1 LNFERYES
9 IGIKQTI
16 RFEWMLKTVN
26 LLLAGLDSKSIRMEL
41 HEYLREKRGD
51 GSIGERGE
59 TSRSQ
64 VVNMLMKI
72 WVSPDQDLLTFRD
85 SCLSYLSEKT
95 DQPLAVHWAMVAA
108 VYPFWFNVAQTT
120 GRLLGL
126 QDQAT
131 QSQVVGRLKEQYGD
145 RQTVARYGRHTLRSF
160 VTWGVLKDSVNKGS
174 YEKTSLISIKDS
186 QPTILL
192 LESSIRASKES
203 KIPLKIL
210 LSSPS
215 LFPFSLPSVPVEHI
229 SQFNER
235 LEVVRYGLDDT
246 IVQII

>member
-85 SCLSYLSEKT
+85 SCLAYLSEKT

-126 QDQAT
+126 
-131 QSQVVGRLKEQYGD
+131 
-145 RQTVARYGRHTLRSF
+145 
-160 VTWGVLKDSVNKGS
+160 
-174 YEKTSLISIKDS
+174 
-186 QPTILL
+186 
-192 LESSIRASKES
+192 
-203 KIPLKIL
+203 
-210 LSSPS
+210 
-215 LFPFSLPSVPVEHI
+215 
-229 SQFNER
+229 
-235 LEVVRYGLDDT
+235 
-246 IVQII
+246 